1 MIAQSTRDLV
11 QFKLRALACKAATC
25 VLTKCENSPQKS
37 MEEIFCRSLP
47 SPQTAV
53 DIFAG
58 QWSCDFPPPYENL
71 TGGIKGLFEDGR
83 ITWGVEALG
92 SVEGL
97 QVLELGPL
105 EGAHTW
111 MLDRMGAAEI
121 VSIEANRR
129 AFLRCLVVKEILGMR
144 NAKFLCG
151 DFLEYLED
159 AVSREARWDLCLVVG
174 VLYHQQD
181 PVRLLALVTQVSDSL
196 LLWSHFH
203 DPEFL
208 AGHPER
214 AATFAPP
221 NQKSTA
227 GFRHTLHRHNYGPSV
242 DDPSFCGGINS
253 WTSWMSKDD
262 ILGALANFNFE
273 VVDMTHYSD
282 DLVNGPS
289 VCIAARRKLD

>member
-1 MIAQSTRDLV
+1 MARSTRDLV
-11 QFKLRALACKAATC
+11 QFKLRDLACRAATS
-25 VLTKCENSPQKS
+25 VLTKYGNSPQKPI
-37 MEEIFCRSLP
+37 EETFCRSLP

-53 DIFAG
+53 EMFAG
-58 QWSCDFPPPYENL
+58 QWSCEFPPPYENL

-83 ITWGVEALG
+83 ITWGIEALG
-92 SVEGL
+92 GVGGL

-151 DFLEYLED
+151 DFLEYLKD
-159 AVSREARWDLCLVVG
+159 AVGREAHWDLCMAVG

-196 LLWSHFH
+196 LLWSHFY

-208 AGHPER
+208 ARHPER

-221 NQKSTA
+221 HQKSTA
-227 GFRHTLHRHNYGPSV
+227 GFQHTLHRHNYGPSV
-242 DDPSFCGGINS
+242 DGPSFCGGINP
-253 WTSWMSKDD
+253 WASWMSKED

-273 VVDMTHYSD
+273 VVDMIHYSD
-282 DLVNGPS
+282 DQVNGPS
-289 VCIAARRKLD
+289 VCIAARRKPE